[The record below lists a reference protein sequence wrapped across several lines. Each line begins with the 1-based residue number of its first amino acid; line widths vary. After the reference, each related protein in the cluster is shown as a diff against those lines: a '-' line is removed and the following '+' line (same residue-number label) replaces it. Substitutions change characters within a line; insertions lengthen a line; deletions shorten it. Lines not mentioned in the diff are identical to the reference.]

1 MNCLITKNNNTV
13 SIQFDEFVE
22 EAKIIIESKMN
33 KEIRQSLKIFQTNF
47 TQVKINKLLKGEK
60 FGVEVI
66 INGKTIEKKTLDH

>member
-47 TQVKINKLLKGEK
+47 SQVKINKLLKGEK

>member
-33 KEIRQSLKIFQTNF
+33 KEIRQSLKIFQTNS

>member
-33 KEIRQSLKIFQTNF
+33 KEKRQSLKIFQTNF